1 MYIIPFFDRVAG
13 SSDTLSV
20 FHDEIARGQI
30 TESNLV
36 TIGDIV
42 EKSDG
47 FGMSF
52 LIMYLNGHYLFHA
65 VCKNC
70 SDIVQI
76 IDL

>member
-1 MYIIPFFDRVAG
+1 MAG

-52 LIMYLNGHYLFHA
+52 LIMDLNGHSLFHA